1 MGGQDERA
9 GMTLSPTA
17 NGRRVLVAEDE
28 ALISVILSGD
38 LRDEGYL
45 IAGPFSRG
53 QDALAWLA
61 DHTPDLAIVDYM
73 LRDGP
78 CTTLT
83 RALRERGVPFVI
95 FSGYPRDLDS
105 DDEFADAPW
114 FDKPASLD
122 ALLDALAALSP
133 PLAAHTQK

>member
-1 MGGQDERA
+1 M
-9 GMTLSPTA
+9 
-17 NGRRVLVAEDE
+17 RVPARLPHSVVAEDE

-45 IAGPFSRG
+45 IAGPFSRTA
-53 QDALAWLA
+53 DALSWLA
-61 DHTPDLAIVDYM
+61 DHTHDVAIVDYM

-95 FSGYPRDLDS
+95 FSGYARGADIEDELRDV
-105 DDEFADAPW
+105 PW
-114 FDKPASLD
+114 FDKPASSD
-122 ALLDALAALSP
+122 DLLAALAAL
-133 PLAAHTQK
+133 ATGRR

>member
-1 MGGQDERA
+1 MRH
-9 GMTLSPTA
+9 SSTA
-17 NGRRVLVAEDE
+17 KGRRVLVAEDE

-61 DHTPDLAIVDYM
+61 DDTPDLAIIDYM

-78 CTTLT
+78 CTRLT
-83 RALRERGVPFVI
+83 QALRERGVPFVI
-95 FSGYPRDLDS
+95 FSGYARDLDTEN
-105 DDEFADAPW
+105 EFADAPW

-122 ALLDALAALSP
+122 ALLDALARLSRSP
-133 PLAAHTQK
+133 TTHAEPQK

>member
-1 MGGQDERA
+1 MGQG
-9 GMTLSPTA
+9 STA
-17 NGRRVLVAEDE
+17 DDRRVLVAEDE

-38 LRDEGYL
+38 LRDEGYS

-61 DHTPDLAIVDYM
+61 DDTPDLAIIDYM

-83 RALRERGVPFVI
+83 RVLRERGVPFVI
-95 FSGYPRDLDS
+95 FSGYARDLDTGN
-105 DDEFADAPW
+105 ELADAPW

-122 ALLDALAALSP
+122 ALLDALVRLSR
-133 PLAAHTQK
+133 PLTTHAEPQK

>member
-1 MGGQDERA
+1 MESISPGG
-9 GMTLSPTA
+9 GK
-17 NGRRVLVAEDE
+17 RVLVAEDE

-53 QDALAWLA
+53 DEALAWLA
-61 DHTPDLAIVDYM
+61 DDTPDLAIVDYM

-78 CTTLT
+78 CTALT

-95 FSGYPRDLDS
+95 FSGYARSPETREELGDV
-105 DDEFADAPW
+105 PW
-114 FDKPASLD
+114 FDKPASLED
-122 ALLDALAALSP
+122 LLAALAALSARR
-133 PLAAHTQK
+133 AAGGPE

>member
-1 MGGQDERA
+1 MGQ
-9 GMTLSPTA
+9 SSTA
-17 NGRRVLVAEDE
+17 RGKRILIAEDE

-38 LRDEGYL
+38 LSDEGYL

-53 QDALAWLA
+53 GDALAWLA
-61 DHTPDLAIVDYM
+61 DNTPDVAIVDYM

-95 FSGYPRDLDS
+95 FSGYARGTDI
-105 DDEFADAPW
+105 DDELRDVPW
-114 FDKPASLD
+114 FDKPASSD
-122 ALLDALAALSP
+122 ELLAALAALAA
-133 PLAAHTQK
+133 PLGAKATPQT

>member
-1 MGGQDERA
+1 MRQSS
-9 GMTLSPTA
+9 MA

-61 DHTPDLAIVDYM
+61 DDTPDLAIIDYM

-78 CTTLT
+78 CTRLT
-83 RALRERGVPFVI
+83 QALRERGVPFVI
-95 FSGYPRDLDS
+95 FSGYARDLDTEN
-105 DDEFADAPW
+105 EFADAPW

-122 ALLDALAALSP
+122 ALLDALARLSRSP
-133 PLAAHTQK
+133 TTQAEPQK

>member
-1 MGGQDERA
+1 
-9 GMTLSPTA
+9 MTHGSSA
-17 NGRRVLVAEDE
+17 DGKRVLVAEDE

-45 IAGPFSRG
+45 IGGPFSRCR
-53 QDALAWLA
+53 DALAWLA
-61 DHTPDLAIVDYM
+61 DNTPDVAIVDYM

-83 RALRERGVPFVI
+83 RALRERGVPFII
-95 FSGYPRDLDS
+95 FSGYTRDPNTDHEFLDT
-105 DDEFADAPW
+105 PW

-122 ALLDALAALSP
+122 ALLAALAALSA
-133 PLAAHTQK
+133 PLNTNADTQK

>member
-1 MGGQDERA
+1 MSGA
-9 GMTLSPTA
+9 GMRHSSTA
-17 NGRRVLVAEDE
+17 KGRRVLVAEDE

-61 DHTPDLAIVDYM
+61 DDTPDLAIIDYM

-78 CTTLT
+78 CTRLT
-83 RALRERGVPFVI
+83 QALRERGVPFVI
-95 FSGYPRDLDS
+95 FSGYARDLDTEN
-105 DDEFADAPW
+105 EFADAPW

-122 ALLDALAALSP
+122 ALLDALARLSRSP
-133 PLAAHTQK
+133 TTHAEAQK